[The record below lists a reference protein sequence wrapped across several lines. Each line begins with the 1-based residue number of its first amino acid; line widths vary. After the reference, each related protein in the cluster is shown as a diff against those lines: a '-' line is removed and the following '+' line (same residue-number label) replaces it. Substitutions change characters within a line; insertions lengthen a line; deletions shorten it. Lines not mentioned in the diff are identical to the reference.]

1 MSSKDSHSFVFTSA
15 LLKAEAAT
23 ALNQCIGGLYSEG
36 LFLKPDR
43 AVELARKGLLF
54 LHNYAKLASLTF
66 ERRQRRFPFIPKCHY
81 LHHQF
86 LDLLFGGRSS
96 PWTLNILAF
105 ANQLSE
111 DFVGRPSRLARRVS
125 PRATSLRVI
134 ERTFLAVR
142 NVLSSDAGT

>member
-1 MSSKDSHSFVFTSA
+1 MIPILGPCR
-15 LLKAEAAT
+15 LLEAEATIAV
-23 ALNQCIGGLYSEG
+23 NECVSGLYNEG

-43 AVELARKGLLF
+43 AVHLGQKGLLF
-54 LHNYAKLASLTF
+54 LAKYGELASLTY

-86 LDLLFGGRSS
+86 LELVIGGKTS
-96 PWTLNILAF
+96 PWTLNALAF

-125 PRATSLRVI
+125 PKTTTSLRVI

-142 NVLSSDAGT
+142 NALSFEGFKEG